1 MYLYQLHYSLSIWN
15 PYLTLAAIDLTHLLL
30 RNGCSRTSILR
41 QSPQDLQGQR
51 HCAAPRL
58 SAEASRIIAAGSWT
72 SRSRV
77 QATSRRARRR
87 GQGRSGEGDRLVED
101 AGEPFRTAGAGRS
114 VFHSI
119 GQSVGSSPLVA
130 EAKFPAD
137 PGEVVAAYC
146 LGRIEDRPVGV
157 TLAGFGG
164 GWVRLPHRRRPGRLP
179 PSCSARPGWSLQVR
193 RRNLPG
199 LRQLKGAPDFHYAP
213 NPVTES
219 KMLPAGGGEAKKTT
233 R

>member
-1 MYLYQLHYSLSIWN
+1 MPVELRYCVN
-15 PYLTLAAIDLTHLLL
+15 P
-30 RNGCSRTSILR
+30 
-41 QSPQDLQGQR
+41 PQDLQGER

-58 SAEASRIIAAGSWT
+58 SAEASRIITAGSWT

-179 PSCSARPGWSLQVR
+179 RRVR
-193 RRNLPG
+193 RDRVGRCRSVAGTFLGSDNSREHLT
-199 LRQLKGAPDFHYAP
+199 F
-213 NPVTES
+213 T
-219 KMLPAGGGEAKKTT
+219 MLQIPSPSPRCCPQAAGRRKTT